1 MGVYAL
7 LKFWSLFVWVDFF
20 FSRVTH
26 DYQVVESVI
35 INFEITRLDFS
46 AESGLLIAKELKILK
61 IHPQLN

>member
-1 MGVYAL
+1 MGVHIL
-7 LKFWSLFVWVDFF
+7 LKFWVLLVWVVFF

-46 AESGLLIAKELKILK
+46 AESGLLIAKEFKTLK

>member
-1 MGVYAL
+1 MGVHTL
-7 LKFWSLFVWVDFF
+7 LKFLSLLVWVDF

-46 AESGLLIAKELKILK
+46 AESGLLIAKEFKILK